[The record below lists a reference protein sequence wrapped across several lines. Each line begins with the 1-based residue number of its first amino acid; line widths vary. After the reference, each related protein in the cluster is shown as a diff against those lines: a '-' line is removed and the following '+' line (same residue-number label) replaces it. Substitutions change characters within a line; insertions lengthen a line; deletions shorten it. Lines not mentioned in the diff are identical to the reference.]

1 MSKRKQKKN
10 RKQQLNPLLWYLCT
24 VGDDKRL
31 SLLLASVNAKKENL
45 LHSKSPTGDT
55 GLHYCVS
62 GVKPH
67 FKCLYLMLSYRS
79 NPNTK
84 NKMDFSPLHI
94 ACAKGFTKCVS
105 ELLENGSDP
114 DLVTKQ
120 GYRPIH
126 YATMGGHVECVELLI
141 KKKSKLTTQN
151 DKMSLL
157 MLAAKYGFSQL
168 VVLLIKSG
176 CGVNFQSFDGTT
188 ALHIAAENGHNKC
201 CKLLIENGANVHS
214 LNVRYHTPLHLA
226 TKKQHL
232 TTVKLLI
239 QYGSDLNSRD
249 RNLETPLHISV
260 RSSNL
265 KLSQILLDSRAI
277 PHLKNFKGQ
286 TPLHLAAN
294 NGDTNLFILLVDRE
308 ANLFEPDNSGN
319 GPYNYLLKRGH
330 NDLLLIAFDV
340 CLINAAF
347 FNFQDIVEKLLNMG
361 ADPNGSN
368 FCSYI
373 KKQMQSTL
381 TTKNT
386 QMQNKNKGNLSSHV
400 KKSSPLAFPDQNLN
414 ETNSDNSNVNN
425 NNNETSL
432 NMDDYNEKGIEKI
445 NDFSFLN
452 NRFSNSIVSSIFGQN
467 IQITEKL
474 IACLGNINTLDLFTG
489 DTCLHKAV
497 MTNNIRIIKFCL
509 ERGVEQF
516 NKNKAGLTAKQ
527 LANKLSLTKCNKYL
541 HQAEEI
547 YVNLLPGDK
556 TPRVICGTTDRA
568 IERFLIN
575 QEFDSK
581 FCYYF
586 LFMHRYFCDT
596 ENLIQ
601 LFIDLFLNT
610 KEFIENCLYFFLKT
624 KNKIN
629 FVRSRI
635 IKIFQL
641 WIEKIHT
648 DFIQDKE
655 KIKNLLIPFLNSN
668 LKNYENMIK
677 PILDNYKLANIPFKK
692 EVSKSL
698 GNFDTVNLFI
708 ENTMMNKK
716 SAKKSNKKEEKDNN
730 NNDNNDDDDDDCD
743 DDDLVNEVDT
753 SKKEQNGNEEN
764 EEKENDDNQ
773 VIDGN
778 GKKEEKKDNKKPK
791 SKGNNKKMKRSKPK
805 KSKKKITK
813 QSNYSKSSKSYATLG
828 HITNIKQLQ
837 SLEKQLDSRPK
848 SLITNS
854 MRKKIAKKK
863 KNMDFLMEINPLE
876 LARQISLIE
885 FKYYSKIGI
894 IEFKNWT
901 LVSQKIE
908 NKKQFPNFYKYDQ
921 HSHCFIHW
929 IIYQVVKE
937 KKKSKRIKRLI
948 RLIEIAKHLRE
959 LKNFSTLIQILE
971 AFTHT
976 PLARLID
983 TWNKIG
989 KYSKILNDLKKE
1001 VVELLLQ
1008 SQYKAF
1014 FLQTPPPCIP
1024 HLENF
1029 LDDLIDLDLKN
1040 KTKIGKIIH
1049 FDNYR
1054 RQFELLEL
1062 VKKFQS
1068 TPYNFEPIKE
1078 IQKEFD
1084 KIKLVP
1090 FKRLSTL
1097 SFMCK
1102 K

>member
-10 RKQQLNPLLWYLCT
+10 LKQHLNPLLWYLCT
-24 VGDDKRL
+24 VGDHKRL
-31 SLLLASVNAKKENL
+31 SLLLGSINAKKENL

-62 GVKPH
+62 GVKPN
-67 FKCLYLMLSYRS
+67 FKCLDLMLSNRS

-94 ACAKGFTKCVS
+94 ACAKGFTNCVS

-126 YATMGGHVECVELLI
+126 YATMGGHIECVELLI
-141 KKKSKLTTQN
+141 KKKSKLTTQY

-157 MLAAKYGFSQL
+157 MLAAKYGFSRL
-168 VVLLIKSG
+168 IVLLINSG
-176 CGVNFQSFDGTT
+176 CSVNFQSFDGTT

-201 CKLLIENGANVHS
+201 CKLLIENGANVGS
-214 LNVRYHTPLHLA
+214 LNVRNHTPLHIA
-226 TKKQHL
+226 TKQHHL
-232 TTVKLLI
+232 ATVKLLI
-239 QYGSDLNSRD
+239 QYNSDPNSRD

-260 RSSNL
+260 RNSNL

-319 GPYNYLLKRGH
+319 GPYNYLLKKGH

-347 FNFQDIVEKLLNMG
+347 FNFKDIVEKLLNMG

-373 KKQMQSTL
+373 KKQQQSML
-381 TTKNT
+381 STKNT

-400 KKSSPLAFPDQNLN
+400 KKSSPLAFSDQNLN
-414 ETNSDNSNVNN
+414 EPNLNSSNVNN
-425 NNNETSL
+425 HNNETSL
-432 NMDDYNEKGIEKI
+432 NMDDYNEKWTEKI

-467 IQITEKL
+467 TQITEKL

-497 MTNNIRIIKFCL
+497 MTNNIQIIKFCL

-556 TPRVICGTTDRA
+556 TPRVICGTTDRT

-586 LFMHRYFCDT
+586 LLMHRYFCDT

-601 LFIDLFLNT
+601 LLINLFLNA
-610 KEFIENCLYFFLKT
+610 KEFIENCLFFFQIN
-624 KNKIN
+624 NKIK

-641 WIEKIHT
+641 WVEKIHP

-655 KIKNLLIPFLNSN
+655 TINKLLIPFLNSN
-668 LKNYENMIK
+668 LKNYEKMIK
-677 PILDNYKLANIPFKK
+677 PILDNFKLSNIPFKK
-692 EVSKSL
+692 DVSKSL
-698 GNFDTVNLFI
+698 GNFDNSNLFL
-708 ENTMMNKK
+708 EKSMMNTI
-716 SAKKSNKKEEKDNN
+716 SPKKSNKEEEKDNDN
-730 NNDNNDDDDDDCD
+730 NNDDEDDDDEVKNSENDGD
-743 DDDLVNEVDT
+743 DD
-753 SKKEQNGNEEN
+753 
-764 EEKENDDNQ
+764 Q
-773 VIDGN
+773 VIDDN
-778 GKKEEKKDNKKPK
+778 ENLEENKYYQKPK
-791 SKGNNKKMKRSKPK
+791 SKGNNKKIIRSKPK
-805 KSKKKITK
+805 KIIKTK
-813 QSNYSKSSKSYATLG
+813 QNKNSKLSKSYVTFGNLTDSRQLHSKETL
-828 HITNIKQLQ
+828 
-837 SLEKQLDSRPK
+837 EPRPK

-863 KNMDFLMEINPLE
+863 KNVDFLMEINPLE

-901 LVSQKIE
+901 LVSQKKE
-908 NKKQFPNFYKYDQ
+908 NKKQFPNFYNYDQ

-959 LKNFSTLIQILE
+959 LQNFSTLIQILE

-989 KYSKILNDLKKE
+989 KYSKTLNDLKKE

-1062 VKKFQS
+1062 VKKFQY
-1068 TPYNFEPIKE
+1068 TPYNFEPIQE
-1078 IQKEFD
+1078 IQDQFD
-1084 KIKLVP
+1084 KIKLIP